1 VLQHDALN
9 GPRLDAT
16 GDSQQ
21 NEGAQ
26 HGALLAMTAAAFEAW
41 SQGCGKVRGQ
51 ALRRARYTSNSLFRP
66 SLGDSSQP
74 LWQFESDALA
84 HDLVVGYAGIPKTC
98 R

>member
-26 HGALLAMTAAAFEAW
+26 HGALLAMTAGAFEAW
-41 SQGCGKVRGQ
+41 RSKQVRVSGEPKAVKLNTAAQCGM
-51 ALRRARYTSNSLFRP
+51 T
-66 SLGDSSQP
+66 
-74 LWQFESDALA
+74 
-84 HDLVVGYAGIPKTC
+84 
-98 R
+98 